1 MEKRSRLVQG
11 HGEDGSDIGL
21 EFPYDTHQEVISSC
35 EDVPKTSP
43 SFPFPINR
51 VGITEKTLW
60 IRLPEGRIPFEA
72 EIYVDLPARF
82 RGIHMSRM
90 EQAISELMND
100 HFSDIGEYAGRL
112 AYRVLASQ
120 NGSFTHICL
129 RGRLPLVSRTC
140 VSKRMSVDNIEVMA
154 CAEIAVTDHALTRS
168 FTTGVGVTHITACPC
183 TQVYNQRLFKEN
195 SECPYPTHSQRCITW
210 LKVKTRTRSLQT
222 GHIYSCLSAALHLSQ
237 DLLKRP
243 DEAELVIKCH
253 KEPQFAEDV
262 VRAVAKEAREQLRRT
277 ISKDSLIKVETTSYE
292 SIHRHNVA
300 CILETTLEQLEQANC
315 SL

>member
-11 HGEDGSDIGL
+11 HGKEGVDIGL
-21 EFPYDTHQEVISSC
+21 EFPYDRHKEVISSC

-43 SFPFPINR
+43 SFQFPINR

-60 IRLPEGRIPFEA
+60 IRLPEGLIPFEA
-72 EIYVDLPARF
+72 EIYVNLPARF

-90 EQAISELMND
+90 EQAISDIMND
-100 HFSDIGEYAGRL
+100 HFSDIGEYAGCL
-112 AYRVLASQ
+112 AEKVQASQ
-120 NGSFTHICL
+120 DGSFAQICL
-129 RGRLPLVSRTC
+129 RGRLPLVSRTL
-140 VSKRMSVDNIEVMA
+140 VSKRRSVDNIEVLA
-154 CAEIAVTDHALTRS
+154 RAEIAATDHDLART
-168 FTTGVGVTHITACPC
+168 FTVGVGVTHITACPC
-183 TQVYNQRLFKEN
+183 TQVYNERLFQEKSN
-195 SECPYPTHSQRCITW
+195 CPYPTHSQRCITW
-210 LKVKTRTRSLQT
+210 LKVKTRTRSVET
-222 GHIYSCLSAALHLSQ
+222 GHLYGCLSSALHLSQ

-262 VRAVAKEAREQLRRT
+262 VRMVARETAKQLGQT

-300 CILETTLEQLEQANC
+300 CVLETTLDQLEQAN
-315 SL
+315 